1 MLQMWRRIPMEA
13 VLQSPLG
20 QTVLGPGVLTIG
32 RALDNQ
38 LVVNNPTA
46 SSHHAEIRPGVQ
58 GYSLTDLG
66 STNGTFVNEQK
77 LDPHIPRLLRAAHKI
92 PIPYPLFTSQLNPPP
107 P

>member
-58 GYSLTDLG
+58 SYSLTDLG
-66 STNGTFVNEQK
+66 RPNATFVNEQK
-77 LDPHIPRLLRAAHKI
+77 LNPLIPRLLQAGA
-92 PIPYPLFTSQLNPPP
+92 TNLNPSPIFP
-107 P
+107 